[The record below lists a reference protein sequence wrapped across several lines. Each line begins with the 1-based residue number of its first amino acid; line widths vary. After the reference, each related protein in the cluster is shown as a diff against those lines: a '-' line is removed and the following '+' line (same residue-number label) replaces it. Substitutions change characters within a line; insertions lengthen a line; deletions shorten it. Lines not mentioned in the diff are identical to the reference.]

1 MPTIAY
7 PHIEIKNGVPTIDGT
22 RLKVMHLVIDQRSG
36 LTPEQMLEAHPFLT
50 LAQIHSA
57 LAYYYDNREEID
69 QEIARRQTLDKQIA
83 REAEKS
89 PLQQKVR
96 DFMNRQS
103 P

>member
-69 QEIARRQTLDKQIA
+69 QEIARRQVLDEQIA
-83 REAEKS
+83 REAGKS

-96 DFMNRQS
+96 DFMNRRS